1 MNILRDISG
10 MAILTLDDGREVEG
24 FGTLT
29 ISQRGGMKSG
39 RGTFQC
45 GLIDAMAAIKSGK
58 ILSLAFAD
66 GVTAQVTV
74 TQAGMNGLEFQSTG
88 PVEGL

>member
-1 MNILRDISG
+1 MKILREISG
-10 MAILTLDDGREVEG
+10 MAVLTLGDGREVEG

-29 ISQRGGMKSG
+29 ISQQGGMKSA

-45 GLIDAMAAIKSGK
+45 GLVEAMSAIESGK

-74 TQAGMNGLEFQSTG
+74 TEAGMNGLRYKATG
-88 PVEGL
+88 PVDGL